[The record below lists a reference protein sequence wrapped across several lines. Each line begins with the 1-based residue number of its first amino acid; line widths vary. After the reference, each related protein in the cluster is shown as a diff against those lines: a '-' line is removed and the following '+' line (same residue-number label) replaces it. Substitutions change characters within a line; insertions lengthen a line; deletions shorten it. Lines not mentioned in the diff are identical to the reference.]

1 MSKIFSETEQRRIAA
16 QSRTLLERLSDP
28 DAFEYD
34 IDDATA
40 DDLVEAWRERY
51 PDDESFHRRLDREEF
66 SQDELRR
73 AACVDTLAEGEEIP
87 AWVDR
92 LDALAAAIE
101 SHSPDEFPENL
112 IPNPEQWV
120 HNEREK
126 PFGALSAVVAEY
138 AREQLGD
145 VALEVL
151 SDDTIGIMQEWFRVR
166 FETRFSRI
174 LYVEFKT
181 YVAAHDQALARADP
195 DEFSERPTTY
205 YDQFIEALFSGAFP
219 SLCLEYPVFAR
230 LLTTQIR
237 QWDEHLEEF
246 SRRLQAD
253 RELLAERF
261 TEDGDLGDVVEIYSL
276 ADDTHGDGRAIM
288 RVEFESG
295 VTVAYKPRSVGAGA
309 AFYDTLA
316 DLDEQLPVT
325 MGIEPTYVRRDGY
338 GWMEWIERRDCR
350 TERDVE
356 RYYRRAG
363 ALSCLTYFFEFTD
376 CHLEN
381 LVSAGS
387 TPALVDAETIFHP
400 YIGPDRSPMPTGV
413 QRFVRNNVLLSLLL
427 PYEIGGSMAELGGGD
442 TSALMAGIGISDDD
456 ATLTH
461 VSSPHITA
469 VNTDVMAVERDHP
482 AIDRS
487 DNVPKVDGRG
497 RPPDEYVTA
506 VTTGFEETYRSILE
520 LRDSGAL
527 FDEIELFD
535 RFSGVENRIVYRP
548 TQVYATLLQKLCSRA
563 SLSDGFR
570 FGVAME
576 ELAVPFCDGT
586 VSGDVPWKLYDSERV
601 ELRRLDPPRFTS
613 ETDRT
618 EIEFGG
624 EPTGVDAGTSGIS
637 RSRDRIESASIAD
650 MNTQLELI
658 RGALG
663 AKPDPSPDLGGAIRP
678 DESSID
684 ETSLRSEAAALFER
698 IRRLGSSRESEEL
711 NWTWIESI
719 DTTDRLTIHPFDE
732 TLHVGTGGVAL
743 LSASLYQLTGED
755 RYATVARDVIEPTLR
770 SVRSAQVTP
779 SMSKHGG
786 VTGIGSV
793 IYGIATVGAM
803 LGDEATLRTGVQAAR
818 SIGTD
823 AVGPDTQ
830 YDVAGGAAG
839 TILGLLALDER
850 YESDELVS
858 IATEC
863 GDELLANRSESEG
876 GYRVW
881 HTIDECPPLT
891 GFLHGASGIAYSLT
905 RLYEAT
911 GDEAYLSAA
920 IEAVEFEAQQ
930 YSERASNWR
939 DRRPWV
945 DDEFTDRWS
954 YGRTGIGLSRLGM
967 RAATDHELVERD
979 LSRALDGID
988 ADELL
993 PVDDLADGNCGRVEF
1008 LNATARRTERR
1019 VETPETALEGCLAR
1033 KATNGTF
1040 RTSDEQTYL
1049 ANPSFLGGLAGI
1061 SYTLLRVVES
1071 ESLPCVLLFE

>member
-1 MSKIFSETEQRRIAA
+1 MSEIFSETEQRRIAA
-16 QSRTLLERLSDP
+16 QSRTLLERLSEP
-28 DAFEYD
+28 DAFEYA

-40 DDLVEAWRERY
+40 DELVEAWREQY
-51 PDDESFHRRLDREEF
+51 PDEESFHRRIDRGEF
-66 SQDELRR
+66 SRDDLRR

-92 LDALAAAIE
+92 LDALATAIE
-101 SHSPDEFPENL
+101 SRSPDEFPENL

-126 PFGALSAVVAEY
+126 PFGSLSAAVAEY
-138 AREQLGD
+138 ARNQLDD

-181 YVAAHDQALARADP
+181 YVAAHDRALAHADP
-195 DEFSERPTTY
+195 DEFSELPTAY

-219 SLCLEYPVFAR
+219 SLCSEYPVFAR

-237 QWDEHLEEF
+237 QWYEHLEEF
-246 SRRLQAD
+246 SRRLQSD

-309 AFYDTLA
+309 TFYDVLD
-316 DLDEQLPVT
+316 DLDEYLPVT
-325 MGIEPTYVRRDGY
+325 VGIDPTYVCRDGY

-363 ALSCLTYFFEFTD
+363 ALSCLAYVLEFTD

-427 PYEIGGSMAELGGGD
+427 PYEIGGSITELGGGD

-461 VSSPHITA
+461 VSSPYLEA
-469 VNTDVMAVERDHP
+469 VNTDVMTVEREHP

-506 VTTGFEETYRSILE
+506 VTTGFEETYRSVLE
-520 LRDSGAL
+520 LRDSGTL
-527 FDEIELFD
+527 FDEIGLFD
-535 RFSGVENRIVYRP
+535 RFSAVENRIVYRP
-548 TQVYATLLQKLCSRA
+548 TQVYATLLRKMCSRA

-586 VSGDVPWKLYDSERV
+586 VSGDVPWELYDSERV

-618 EIEFGG
+618 RIDFGG
-624 EPTGVDAGTSGIS
+624 DATGVDAGASGIS
-637 RSRDRIESASIAD
+637 RSRDRIESASVAD

-663 AKPDPSPDLGGAIRP
+663 AKPDPSPDLGGAVRS
-678 DESSID
+678 DEPSVD
-684 ETSLRSEAAALFER
+684 ETSFRSEAAALFER
-698 IRRLGSSRESEEL
+698 IRRLGSSRGSEEL

-743 LSASLYQLTGED
+743 LSASLYQLTDEE
-755 RYATVARDVIEPTLR
+755 RYATVARDVTEPTLR

-803 LGDEATLRTGVQAAR
+803 LDDEAMLRTGVRAAR
-818 SIGTD
+818 SIRTD
-823 AVGPDTQ
+823 AFGPDTQ
-830 YDVAGGAAG
+830 YDVSGGAAG

-863 GDELLANRSESEG
+863 GDELLANRSESAG

-881 HTIDECPPLT
+881 NTIDECPPLT

-920 IEAVEFEAQQ
+920 IEAVEFETRQ

-939 DRRPWV
+939 DRRPWA
-945 DDEFTDRWS
+945 DEEFTDRWS

-967 RAATDHELVERD
+967 RAAVDHELVERD
-979 LSRALDGID
+979 LSRALDGIA

-1019 VETPETALEGCLAR
+1019 VTAPETALEGCLAR
-1033 KATNGTF
+1033 KASIGAF
-1040 RTSDEQTYL
+1040 RTSDEQTHL

-1061 SYTLLRVVES
+1061 SYTMLRVVEPK
-1071 ESLPCVLLFE
+1071 SLPCVLLFE